1 MPHISDKI
9 GQIHESD
16 IFQLKIQ
23 IPDMKF
29 FFSTLGGAKSYVPKY
44 TVTLRASLKSNY
56 KTGNQIIRTGN

>member
-29 FFSTLGGAKSYVPKY
+29 FFSTLGGGQNHMFPNIQ
-44 TVTLRASLKSNY
+44 LRY
-56 KTGNQIIRTGN
+56 GQV